1 MNKKFDTI
9 CIGSAMRDVFI
20 LNQDLKYPHQALN
33 PFDPRIIGDKI
44 AVKDVYFDI
53 GGGASNTAAT
63 FANLGLKTALLSRV
77 GDDLV
82 GQEVLRVMKKIKVN
96 LDLTTVDK
104 QAETGYSI
112 IFLNQN
118 RDRTALVF
126 RGAADFK
133 QIKKIPLHK
142 LDAHWLFITTL
153 NGNLTLLRQIFKTA
167 QQKKIKIAW
176 NPGNAELAYGQ
187 QKLKLFL
194 KQAQVVFLNL
204 EEIKTLLK
212 SRARKIE
219 RLFDQLFKL
228 SPTTI
233 WCVTGGKQ
241 GAWIGQTNKILW
253 ADILNYKVVN
263 ATGAGDAFGS
273 GFVAGLI
280 LYHNDL
286 KKAFQLAM
294 LNSNSV
300 VTKMGAK
307 HGLLK
312 KPPSGKIL
320 NKIKV
325 KEIK

>member
-1 MNKKFDTI
+1 MAKKFDVI
-9 CIGSAMRDVFI
+9 SIGSAVRDVFI
-20 LNQDLKYPHQALN
+20 LNQDLKYPHRALS

-53 GGGASNTAAT
+53 GGGGSNTAAT

-77 GDDLV
+77 GDDLA
-82 GQEVLRVMKKIKVN
+82 GQEVLRVMKKFKVN
-96 LDLTTVDK
+96 LDLVEVDK
-104 QAETGYSI
+104 KEETGYSI
-112 IFLNQN
+112 IFLNQD

-133 QIKKIPLHK
+133 HIKKIPLHK
-142 LDAHWLFITTL
+142 LNARWLFITTL

-176 NPGNAELAYGQ
+176 NPGNVELAYGQ
-187 QKLKLFL
+187 QKLKPFL

-204 EEIKTLLK
+204 KETKTLLK

-233 WCVTGGKQ
+233 WCITGGKQ

-253 ADILNYKVVN
+253 ADILDYKVVN

-280 LYHNDL
+280 LYHNNL

-312 KPPSGKIL
+312 KPPTEKIL

>member
-1 MNKKFDTI
+1 MKKFDVI
-9 CIGSAMRDVFI
+9 SIGSAVRDVFI
-20 LNQDLKYPHQALN
+20 LNQDLKYPHQALS

-53 GGGASNTAAT
+53 GGGGSNTAVT

-77 GDDLV
+77 GDDLA
-82 GQEVLRVMKKIKVN
+82 GQEILRVMKKFKVN
-96 LDLTTVDK
+96 LDLMSINK
-104 QAETGYSI
+104 HEETGYSI
-112 IFLNQN
+112 IFLNQD

-133 QIKKIPLHK
+133 RLKKLPLSK
-142 LDAHWLFITTL
+142 LNAHWLFITTL
-153 NGNLTLLRQIFKTA
+153 NGNLTSLCQIFKIA

-176 NPGNAELAYGQ
+176 NPGNAELARGQ
-187 QKLKLFL
+187 QKLKPFL

-204 EEIKTLLK
+204 TETKTLLK

-241 GAWIGQTNKILW
+241 GAWVGYRQKILW
-253 ADILNYKVVN
+253 APILDKKVVN

-280 LYHNDL
+280 LYHGDL

-312 KPPSGKIL
+312 KLPTLKML
-320 NKIKV
+320 DKIKV
-325 KEIK
+325 KAIKF